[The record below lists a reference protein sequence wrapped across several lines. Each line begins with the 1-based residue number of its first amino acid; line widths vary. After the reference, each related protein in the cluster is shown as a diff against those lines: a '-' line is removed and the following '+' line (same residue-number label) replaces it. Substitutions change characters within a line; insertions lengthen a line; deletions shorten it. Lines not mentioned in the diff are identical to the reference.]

1 MLKILDTYIIKKYL
15 TTFFVSLFLF
25 IPIGIM
31 VDVAERIDKFKENE
45 IPFSEII
52 SYYFDFMWYFGNLLF
67 PILLFLSVIWFTSK
81 LANNTEII
89 SILSSG
95 VSFSRF
101 LRPYFFSSLFI
112 ASITFFLGMFVVPK
126 ASRGFNEFNYK
137 YLNKKT
143 EIRNTSRVFKQI
155 SKNEF
160 VYVSSYN
167 PTRERAMNFTLERFD
182 KEKLQ
187 FKIMAQSIRW
197 IKSDSVFRLLNYR
210 KRVIYEDEEI
220 LIKKKSID
228 TIFNFNI
235 QDLSPLN
242 YEAETLTLFDLN
254 KFIDSETRSGSK
266 LINKHLLVRHKR
278 YSLPFSVFVLT
289 LISVSVSS
297 VRRRGGMGINLALG
311 ILMGFSFIFIDKVL
325 VVLVNKSNF
334 SAALAAWSPI
344 IFFGGMG
351 LYLMR
356 YAKKYFQEFN
366 SFTFFDF
373 FMGFH
378 FNFWSFN

>member
-160 VYVSSYN
+160 VYV
-167 PTRERAMNFTLERFD
+167 
-182 KEKLQ
+182 
-187 FKIMAQSIRW
+187 
-197 IKSDSVFRLLNYR
+197 
-210 KRVIYEDEEI
+210 
-220 LIKKKSID
+220 
-228 TIFNFNI
+228 
-235 QDLSPLN
+235 
-242 YEAETLTLFDLN
+242 
-254 KFIDSETRSGSK
+254 
-266 LINKHLLVRHKR
+266 
-278 YSLPFSVFVLT
+278 
-289 LISVSVSS
+289 
-297 VRRRGGMGINLALG
+297 
-311 ILMGFSFIFIDKVL
+311 
-325 VVLVNKSNF
+325 
-334 SAALAAWSPI
+334 
-344 IFFGGMG
+344 
-351 LYLMR
+351 
-356 YAKKYFQEFN
+356 
-366 SFTFFDF
+366 
-373 FMGFH
+373 
-378 FNFWSFN
+378 